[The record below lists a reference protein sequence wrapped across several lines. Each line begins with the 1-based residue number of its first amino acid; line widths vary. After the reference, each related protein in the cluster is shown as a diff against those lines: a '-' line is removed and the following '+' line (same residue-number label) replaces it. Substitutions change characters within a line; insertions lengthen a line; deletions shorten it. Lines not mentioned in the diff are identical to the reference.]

1 MPPKQ
6 KYSADEILSAALDLV
21 RHHGLAA
28 LTIRNVAQSLDIST
42 QPVIS
47 CFKNSAALHEA
58 VWKSVNDIHGRYLMT
73 FDGSDPEEPPLQI
86 GLNYI
91 RFATEEPH
99 LFQLLFLNGPGPGG
113 IQSLAG
119 LTEDP
124 ELKPMLEA
132 MAQGGGISLEQMQS
146 LFRTLAV
153 YVHGYACLLAGG
165 LMKSNQEQMK
175 QDLTDFWTIHLNGL
189 ESCEPGQTASRTNA
203 EGGRS

>member
-1 MPPKQ
+1 
-6 KYSADEILSAALDLV
+6 
-21 RHHGLAA
+21 
-28 LTIRNVAQSLDIST
+28 
-42 QPVIS
+42 
-47 CFKNSAALHEA
+47 
-58 VWKSVNDIHGRYLMT
+58 
-73 FDGSDPEEPPLQI
+73 
-86 GLNYI
+86 
-91 RFATEEPH
+91 
-99 LFQLLFLNGPGPGG
+99 
-113 IQSLAG
+113 
-119 LTEDP
+119 
-124 ELKPMLEA
+124 MLEA